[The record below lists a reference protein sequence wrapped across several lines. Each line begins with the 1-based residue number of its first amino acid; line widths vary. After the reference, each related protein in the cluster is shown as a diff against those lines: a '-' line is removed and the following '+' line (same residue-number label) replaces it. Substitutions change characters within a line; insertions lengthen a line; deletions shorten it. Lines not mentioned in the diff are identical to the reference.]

1 MESGNF
7 PGELYVAVKNMRNKD
22 DIFNGIAVRRLVFA
36 LFLAL
41 PLLTG
46 GGCGNSG
53 QTQAIG
59 DFDAV
64 DFTDTNDEEVDLFDK
79 DDDDF
84 DSIVDKDSESTEEDE
99 ECMEEDEEISDI
111 EELDDDE
118 PDSEICLASDP
129 QIYPNGFECS
139 LPERKLSRWI
149 LDFPRMF
156 PEGAWTHV
164 EHSYDETVVFSGSG
178 NITLIPPGEEPTT
191 FFPENVWVLH
201 AVEGNPGEWYASGST
216 PRGNALFRF
225 QEGDRQWQWEFA
237 NFNGG
242 PHIGYYLDVDSNG
255 TVWSFGTGQFQ
266 SFTRW
271 DGNEAKSVQTPN
283 FTEET
288 AYVSSDRLFECGGR
302 TYFFG
307 SMKRP
312 GYPKLTATIFRLAE
326 DEDTLEVVWQGP
338 YENFFTTMGS
348 ATIQPETCEFYAG
361 GPNLHVEGVLSDP
374 VSIVSY
380 IPSGEIGNHQ
390 PSMSWKDW
398 STGIVYGSKSIYP
411 SILDNDGAS
420 LFFIKRPGM
429 EDFEGM
435 EPTWPCT
442 GYGGWAAYQMYGLGV
457 DSLYAPGNLGHF
469 KYNPQETRWEL
480 VYRHPLRTEPGYQS
494 HAYVRSLAVHTA
506 CDDRF
511 RVHVTGFRLPVIRRT
526 DCHEWE
532 EAYPDSEGALALYDD
547 GKEIWVVG
555 ERPEVIHG
563 IGDEWSSIQGPTSEW
578 LEGRSVLKVHDGGLY
593 VVGIYDEYGEDSRLY
608 YASDPQAEPLVWEE
622 VKGIQFPNKF
632 KPIRLLYSGGQ
643 AYVQVNNMVYYEPD
657 STQLYLLQGST
668 AKLYVEF
675 PEDGQYRTHD
685 DRLFFCNEEG
695 VREISG
701 QGETSIEEVVPQIV
715 YSGSPVNLQDA
726 VQMPDGRWVIVPGP
740 YEYDPA
746 TGELDHYF
754 AISTHYYSGYNDPYP
769 YIWSFETDGNV
780 FELALLPTGEVLAGG
795 RAGQILIR
803 TTDGQWLGQ

>member
-1 MESGNF
+1 MSSQDIHSNPDITF
-7 PGELYVAVKNMRNKD
+7 MRMLPD
-22 DIFNGIAVRRLVFA
+22 SAMLLV
-36 LFLAL
+36 LLL
-41 PLLTG
+41 LLTG
-46 GGCGNSG
+46 WGCNGGG

-59 DFDAV
+59 DLDAV
-64 DFTDTNDEEVDLFDK
+64 DFTDTNDEEVDHFDK
-79 DDDDF
+79 DDNDF
-84 DSIVDKDSESTEEDE
+84 DSIVDKESESTEEDE

-129 QIYPNGFECS
+129 QIYPNGVECS

-156 PEGAWTHV
+156 PDGGWTKV
-164 EHSYDETVVFSGSG
+164 EHSYDGSVVFSGSG
-178 NITLIPPGEEPTT
+178 NIILIPPDEEPTT
-191 FFPENVWVLH
+191 FFPDNVRVLQ
-201 AVEGNPGEWYASGST
+201 AVEGGHGEWYASGGT
-216 PRGNALFRF
+216 PDGGVLYRF
-225 QEGDRQWQWEFA
+225 VEGDSKWRVEYEPPLD
-237 NFNGG
+237 G
-242 PHIGYYLDVDSNG
+242 PYIADYLGVASNG
-255 TVWSFGTGQFQ
+255 TVWNWAIGQFK
-266 SFTRW
+266 SFSRW
-271 DGNEAKSVQTPN
+271 DGNEAKKIQTPD
-283 FTEET
+283 FTEEIKYT
-288 AYVSSDRLFECGGR
+288 SADRLFECGGR

-312 GYPKLTATIFRLAE
+312 DYPILTGTIFRLTE
-326 DEDTLEVVWQGP
+326 EEGTLEVVWQAP
-338 YENFFTTMGS
+338 YEDFTTVLHS
-348 ATIQPETCEFYAG
+348 VTIQPETCEFYAAG
-361 GPNLHVEGVLSDP
+361 SNLHVEGVLSDS
-374 VSIVSY
+374 VTIVNY
-380 IPSGEIGNHQ
+380 MPSDDLVERL
-390 PSMSWKDW
+390 PLATWKDW
-398 STGIVYGSKSIYP
+398 STGIVYGSKSVYANH
-411 SILDNDGAS
+411 LENDEVS

-429 EDFEGM
+429 EDFEGI

-442 GYGGWAAYQMYGLGV
+442 GYGGWAAYPMDGLGV
-457 DSLYAPGNLGHF
+457 DSLYAPGAFGHF
-469 KYNPQETRWEL
+469 KYNPRETRWEL
-480 VYRHPLRTEPGYQS
+480 AYRHPLLALPGYQS

-511 RVHVTGFRLPVIRRT
+511 RVHVTGFRLPVMRRT

-532 EAYPDSEGALALYDD
+532 EAYPDSEGAMALYDD

-563 IGDEWSSIQGPTSEW
+563 IGDEWSSFQGPSSECI
-578 LEGRSVLKVHDGGLY
+578 EGRSVLKVHDGGLY

-608 YASDPQAEPLVWEE
+608 YTSDPQAEPLVWEE

-632 KPIRLLYSGGQ
+632 KPIRLLSCGGQ

-657 STQLYLLQGST
+657 STQLYLLQGAT

-675 PEDGQYRTHD
+675 PEEGQYRTHD

-695 VREISG
+695 IREISG
-701 QGETSIEEVVPQIV
+701 QGETSIEEVVPQIE

-726 VQMPDGRWVIVPGP
+726 VQMPDGRWIIAPGP

-754 AISTHYYSGYNDPYP
+754 AISTHYYPDINERYP

>member
-1 MESGNF
+1 MISPKSTFNF
-7 PGELYVAVKNMRNKD
+7 KAL
-22 DIFNGIAVRRLVFA
+22 RRLTSARFIV
-36 LFLAL
+36 LLLLA
-41 PLLTG
+41 G

-59 DFDAV
+59 DLDAV
-64 DFTDTNDEEVDLFDK
+64 DFTDTNNEEVDHFDK
-79 DDDDF
+79 DDDNF
-84 DSIVDKDSESTEEDE
+84 DSIVEKDLDFAEENE
-99 ECMEEDEEISDI
+99 EKSDI

-129 QIYPNGFECS
+129 QIYPNGVECS

-156 PEGAWTHV
+156 PDGGWTHI
-164 EHSYDETVVFSGSG
+164 EHSYDGSVVFSGSG
-178 NITLIPPGEEPTT
+178 NIILIPPNEEPTT
-191 FFPENVWVLH
+191 FFPENVYVLH
-201 AVEGNPGEWYASGST
+201 TVEGDHREWYAAGGT
-216 PRGNALFRF
+216 PRGDVLYRFR
-225 QEGDRQWQWEFA
+225 EGDSQWHLEYE
-237 NFNGG
+237 NFSDG
-242 PHIGYYLDVDSNG
+242 PYIVDDLDVDSNG
-255 TVWSFGTGQFQ
+255 TIWSWSTGIFR

-271 DGNEAKSVQTPN
+271 DGNVATTVQVTDAN
-283 FTEET
+283 ENTMHN
-288 AYVSSDRLFECGGR
+288 SSDRLFECGGY

-307 SMKRP
+307 GIKYEENPAM
-312 GYPKLTATIFRLAE
+312 TAAIFRVTEEE
-326 DEDTLEVVWQGP
+326 DALDLIWQAP
-338 YENFFTTMGS
+338 DESFTTSFYS

-361 GPNLHVEGVLSDP
+361 GSNLHVEGMLSDP
-374 VSIVSY
+374 ASITNYV
-380 IPSGEIGNHQ
+380 PSGEIGNHQ
-390 PSMSWKDW
+390 PLMSWKDW
-398 STGIVYGSKSIYP
+398 STGIVYGSKSVYP
-411 SILDNDGAS
+411 NNPNNDGAS
-420 LFFIKRPGM
+420 FFFIKQPGM
-429 EDFEGM
+429 EDFEGI

-457 DSLYAPGNLGHF
+457 DSLYAPGAFGHF
-469 KYNPQETRWEL
+469 KYNPQEIRWEL
-480 VYRHPLRTEPGYQS
+480 AYRHPLLALPGYQS

-532 EAYPDSEGALALYDD
+532 EAYPDSEGAMALYDD

-578 LEGRSVLKVHDGGLY
+578 LEGRSVLRVHDGGLY

-608 YASDPQAEPLVWEE
+608 YTSDPQAEPLVWEE

-632 KPIRLLYSGGQ
+632 KPIRLLSCGGQ

-657 STQLYLLQGST
+657 STQLYLLQGAT

-675 PEDGQYRTHD
+675 PEEGQYRTHD

-695 VREISG
+695 IREISG
-701 QGETSIEEVVPQIV
+701 QGETSIEEVVPQIE

-726 VQMPDGRWVIVPGP
+726 VQMPDGRWIIAPGP

-746 TGELDHYF
+746 SGELDHYF

>member
-1 MESGNF
+1 MITRSI
-7 PGELYVAVKNMRNKD
+7 AR
-22 DIFNGIAVRRLVFA
+22 NGISKRNMLNHFAMYSTGCLAVRCFFITAQLLV
-36 LFLAL
+36 LS
-41 PLLTG
+41 LLIG
-46 GGCGNSG
+46 GGCNGG

-59 DFDAV
+59 DLDAV
-64 DFTDTNDEEVDLFDK
+64 DFTDTNDEEMDRFDNW
-79 DDDDF
+79 DDDF
-84 DSIVDKDSESTEEDE
+84 DSIVDKDLELTEEDE
-99 ECMEEDEEISDI
+99 EKSDI
-111 EELDDDE
+111 EDIETE
-118 PDSEICLASDP
+118 ESDSEICLASDP
-129 QIYPNGFECS
+129 RIYPNSFKCS

-156 PEGAWTHV
+156 PDSGITSL
-164 EHSYDETVVFSGSG
+164 EHSYDGSVVFSGSG
-178 NITLIPPGEEPTT
+178 NIVLIPPGEEPTT

-201 AVEGNPGEWYASGST
+201 AVEGVPGEWYASGST
-216 PRGNALFRF
+216 PLGYVLFHFREGNS
-225 QEGDRQWQWEFA
+225 QWQLEYE
-237 NFNGG
+237 NFIDG
-242 PHIGYYLDVDSNG
+242 PYIADDLDVDSNG
-255 TVWSFGTGQFQ
+255 TVWSWSTGIFR

-271 DGNEAKSVQTPN
+271 DGNVATAVQVTDAN
-283 FTEET
+283 ENTIHNST
-288 AYVSSDRLFECGGR
+288 DRLFVCGGH

-307 SMKRP
+307 GIKYEETPIM
-312 GYPKLTATIFRLAE
+312 TAAIFRVTEEE
-326 DEDTLEVVWQGP
+326 DALDLIWQAP
-338 YENFFTTMGS
+338 DESFTTSFYS
-348 ATIQPETCEFYAG
+348 ATIQPESCEFYAG
-361 GPNLHVEGVLSDP
+361 GGNLHVEGILSEP
-374 VSIVSY
+374 VSITSY

-398 STGIVYGSKSIYP
+398 STGIVYGSTDIYP
-411 SILDNDGAS
+411 NNPNNDGAS
-420 LFFIKRPGM
+420 FFFIKQPGM
-429 EDFEGM
+429 EDFEGI

-457 DSLYAPGNLGHF
+457 DSLYAPGAFGHF

-480 VYRHPLRTEPGYQS
+480 AYRHPLLALPGYQS

-511 RVHVTGFRLPVIRRT
+511 RVHVTGFRLPVMRRT

-532 EAYPDSEGALALYDD
+532 EAYPDSEGAMALYDD

-563 IGDEWSSIQGPTSEW
+563 IGDEWSSFQGPSSECI
-578 LEGRSVLKVHDGGLY
+578 EGRSVLKVHDGGLY

-608 YASDPQAEPLVWEE
+608 YTSDPQAEPLVWEE

-632 KPIRLLYSGGQ
+632 KPIRLLSCGGQ

-657 STQLYLLQGST
+657 STQLYLLQGAT

-675 PEDGQYRTHD
+675 PEEGQYRTHD

-695 VREISG
+695 IREISG
-701 QGETSIEEVVPQIV
+701 QGETSIEEVVPQIE

-726 VQMPDGRWVIVPGP
+726 VQMPDGRWIIAPGP

-754 AISTHYYSGYNDPYP
+754 AISTHYYPDINERYP